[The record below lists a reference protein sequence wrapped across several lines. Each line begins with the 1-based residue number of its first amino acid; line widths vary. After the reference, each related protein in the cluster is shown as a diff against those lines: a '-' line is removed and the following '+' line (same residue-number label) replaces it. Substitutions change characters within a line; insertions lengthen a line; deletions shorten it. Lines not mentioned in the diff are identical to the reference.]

1 MCVKNRSNRLLSAVP
16 KIIRVCIVNLASSV
30 SVDVKKHGTS
40 VHRNKKN
47 YGVNKYDDKGRK
59 KEHQPVHLA
68 RCTRT
73 GVLIPLMCVD
83 NLCEKPHHRSPKHWK
98 DNCPGGVVTPDF
110 KCRGFLGLKFST
122 PGYFWVRKF
131 GKHFFGWLDLSREW
145 VLPDI

>member
-1 MCVKNRSNRLLSAVP
+1 MIIGDALHFSKSKAKRNKSLTVPKGSVCVKNRSNRLLSAVP
-16 KIIRVCIVNLASSV
+16 KIIRVCIVNLAPSV

-40 VHRNKKN
+40 VHCNKKN

-83 NLCEKPHHRSPKHWK
+83 NLCEKPHHSYPKHWK
-98 DNCPGGVVTPDF
+98 DNCPGGWLHRISSVGV
-110 KCRGFLGLKFST
+110 
-122 PGYFWVRKF
+122 FWV
-131 GKHFFGWLDLSREW
+131 
-145 VLPDI
+145 

>member
-16 KIIRVCIVNLASSV
+16 KIIRVCIVNLASPV

-83 NLCEKPHHRSPKHWK
+83 NLCENHTTGNPSIGKIIAQEV
-98 DNCPGGVVTPDF
+98 GTPNF

-131 GKHFFGWLDLSREW
+131 GKYFFGWLDLSREW

>member
-16 KIIRVCIVNLASSV
+16 KIIRVCIVNLAPSV

-40 VHRNKKN
+40 VHCNKEN

-83 NLCEKPHHRSPKHWK
+83 SLCKKPHHRLPKHWK
-98 DNCPGGVVTPDF
+98 DNCPRAKGGGYT
-110 KCRGFLGLKFST
+110 GFQVSG
-122 PGYFWVRKF
+122 
-131 GKHFFGWLDLSREW
+131 FFGFEIFDSGIFLSKKIWQVFFR
-145 VLPDI
+145 VA

>member
-1 MCVKNRSNRLLSAVP
+1 MCVKNGSNRLLSAVP

-40 VHRNKKN
+40 VHRNKEN

-73 GVLIPLMCVD
+73 GVLIPLKCVD
-83 NLCEKPHHRSPKHWK
+83 NLCEKHTTGNPSFGKIIAQWV
-98 DNCPGGVVTPDF
+98 GTPDF

-131 GKHFFGWLDLSREW
+131 GKYTFFRVFKTIG
-145 VLPDI
+145 